1 MRSWV
6 VYKALLQF
14 RLYDPC
20 FVNVDGR
27 GNSFQRSALKLF
39 GAFLDAMI
47 AMSCL
52 ANGVAMRAR
61 KP

>member
-14 RLYDPC
+14 RLYDSVLRQC
-20 FVNVDGR
+20 GWS

-39 GAFLDAMI
+39 GAFLDAMT

-52 ANGVAMRAR
+52 ANGVAMSA
-61 KP
+61 